1 MSPFEPRHAPAGD
14 VGAALMLIDSRLR
27 TVHTG
32 RSGSD
37 PEQEQ
42 LAQQLLASLGPEGI
56 DDVLDGT
63 CTLIYL
69 YMKWLREAHE
79 AHEKDVVEYV
89 VPTLVTSLKML
100 PKSVPPEAVPTM
112 AGLAIAA
119 ATGLSPT
126 LWRKQYGDWTQ
137 AELTPLEATAFLL
150 AEHINRMTDDQNFAT
165 RMITEALTQVESG
178 VE

>member
-14 VGAALMLIDSRLR
+14 VGAALMLVDSRIR
-27 TVHTG
+27 TVHAG
-32 RSGSD
+32 KSGPD

-42 LAQQLLASLGPEGI
+42 LVQQLLTSLGPEGV

-119 ATGLSPT
+119 AIGLSPT
-126 LWRKQYGDWTQ
+126 LWRNQYGDWTE

-150 AEHINRMTDDQNFAT
+150 AEHINRMTDDHNFAT
-165 RMITEALTQVESG
+165 RMITEALSKAEAG
-178 VE
+178 

>member
-27 TVHTG
+27 TVHAG
-32 RSGSD
+32 RSGAD

-42 LAQQLLASLGPEGI
+42 LVRQLLSSLGPEGI
-56 DDVLDGT
+56 DDVRAGT

-69 YMKWLREAHE
+69 YTKWLREAHE

-100 PKSVPPEAVPTM
+100 PMSVPPEAVPTM
-112 AGLAIAA
+112 AGLVIAA

-126 LWRKQYGDWTQ
+126 LWRKQYGDWTE

-150 AEHINRMTDDQNFAT
+150 AEHINRMTGDENFAT
-165 RMITEALTQVESG
+165 CMVTQALTQVESG
-178 VE
+178 AE

>member
-1 MSPFEPRHAPAGD
+1 
-14 VGAALMLIDSRLR
+14 MLIDSRLR
-27 TVHTG
+27 TVHGG

-37 PEQEQ
+37 SEQEQ
-42 LAQQLLASLGPEGI
+42 LAQQLLASLGPVGI

-63 CTLIYL
+63 STLIYL

-119 ATGLSPT
+119 ATGLSST
-126 LWRKQYGDWTQ
+126 LWRKQYGDWTE

-150 AEHINRMTDDQNFAT
+150 AEHINRVTDDQNFAS